1 MGDGRGGSVGCVM
14 MNKERGR
21 TPTPGR
27 HGWGGGGGGG
37 GGGGLMLV
45 FDGGKGGDARIS
57 TRLRFFPGCQ
67 TI

>member
-1 MGDGRGGSVGCVM
+1 MM
-14 MNKERGR
+14 MNKERG

-27 HGWGGGGGGG
+27 QGWGG
-37 GGGGLMLV
+37 
-45 FDGGKGGDARIS
+45 DARIRWRKGGDARIS